1 MAGDL
6 QGFVQLMF
14 RHYVDPNSLFHLNGI
29 GGMSDADRLL
39 IALRNAKLFDAV
51 LNDQD
56 GRRISSPSVAGD
68 RPVQE

>member
-29 GGMSDADRLL
+29 GMSDADRLL
-39 IALRNAKLFDAV
+39 IALRNTKLFDAV

-56 GRRISSPSVAGD
+56 GRGISSPSVAGD